1 MILRNLNYST
11 WLKNHHEQHHA
22 SWFRQYYP
30 FLVLSKIKINQS
42 LITKVQEIQ
51 LGRIRY
57 RAKIRSITPQ
67 ENNRTKIIVHLSDSF
82 SSKTQKWQNR
92 SWSTDF
98 VIIASKDGEFIT
110 VFTKKK
116 DPTKQLIIDFNQG
129 RFEKLADIKSIPLSN
144 ILIQSSILG
153 LAEKIFP
160 GGKQDQ
166 NFEWLPQGV
175 TKSIE
180 HNGLKR
186 KKSNFFNP
194 LYSLDRVAW
203 VCYSFNE
210 EKAHRIGIY
219 NGDQCERLYVIY
231 INPTFTKHHRCKYEH
246 VQIISLTEFSAL
258 TEKSEI
264 IGRQIKFLQ
273 NHMNPFS
280 ERLSKKGLLEEISN
294 PKKTNYEI
302 LKSDLMEAMAMMKLV
317 PSNQNEMFYYL
328 SAMNLINAFINKERK
343 GKTSKSKMFKEMYFF
358 KSYLT
363 KVLDIQVSN
372 NSILGELFIGKGVV
386 YVKVLD
392 FQFSFHSIKMTEVL
406 KHYANSNNNV
416 KMEWSGI
423 RLQPIAPLVLK
434 LARYG
439 CPKGIT
445 TKT

>member
-1 MILRNLNYST
+1 
-11 WLKNHHEQHHA
+11 
-22 SWFRQYYP
+22 
-30 FLVLSKIKINQS
+30 
-42 LITKVQEIQ
+42 
-51 LGRIRY
+51 
-57 RAKIRSITPQ
+57 
-67 ENNRTKIIVHLSDSF
+67 
-82 SSKTQKWQNR
+82 
-92 SWSTDF
+92 
-98 VIIASKDGEFIT
+98 
-110 VFTKKK
+110 
-116 DPTKQLIIDFNQG
+116 
-129 RFEKLADIKSIPLSN
+129 
-144 ILIQSSILG
+144 
-153 LAEKIFP
+153 
-160 GGKQDQ
+160 
-166 NFEWLPQGV
+166 
-175 TKSIE
+175 
-180 HNGLKR
+180 
-186 KKSNFFNP
+186 
-194 LYSLDRVAW
+194 
-203 VCYSFNE
+203 
-210 EKAHRIGIY
+210 
-219 NGDQCERLYVIY
+219 
-231 INPTFTKHHRCKYEH
+231 